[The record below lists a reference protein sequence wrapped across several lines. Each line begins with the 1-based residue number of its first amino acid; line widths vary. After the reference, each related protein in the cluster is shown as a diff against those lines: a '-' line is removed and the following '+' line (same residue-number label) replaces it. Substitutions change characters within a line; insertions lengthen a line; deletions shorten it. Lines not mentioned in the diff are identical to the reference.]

1 MRSYFLVI
9 ISYYFIV
16 PFVALQASSNTQ
28 GIWEVLDGCRLVD
41 SPINDG
47 DSFKVRHQDDTF
59 IVRLYFVDC
68 LETYDTY
75 MDRVRDQARYFSI
88 SETAVITAGKQ
99 ATAYSKQ
106 FLKGEFTV
114 ITQRLDARG
123 GKEPRVFGLVS
134 KDGTHLSMD
143 LVSQGLAR
151 IYGMPTRG
159 IWPGGL
165 SATTYLTRL
174 KQQERRAQRD
184 MIGIW
189 KQATD
194 SQQLVGLN
202 HLRYDTENRQTSDPG
217 SAMHLAINSSD
228 KLILNTASS
237 EQLETLPGIGPALA
251 AHIIAIRPI
260 TAVNDLASI
269 SGITLSK
276 IDAFRDRVLL
286 HKPQPPEQTADFYL
300 ADLKTYLN
308 KTVTVIVSSVTPS
321 ELDAP
326 QGFRAV
332 QLYTS
337 NHGKGGGSITAFI
350 PSELYRSFIEYY
362 QNHSRTFTGLLFQR
376 ESNTVLVYR
385 RKK

>member
-1 MRSYFLVI
+1 MRSCFLVI
-9 ISYYFIV
+9 ISYYVIV
-16 PFVALQASSNTQ
+16 PFGVLQASSNTQ

-68 LETYDTY
+68 LETHDTY

-88 SETAVITAGKQ
+88 SETEVITAGKQ
-99 ATAYSKQ
+99 ATAYTKQ
-106 FLKGEFTV
+106 FLKDEFTV
-114 ITQRLDARG
+114 ITQSLDARG

-134 KDGTHLSMD
+134 KDGTFLSMD
-143 LVSQGLAR
+143 LVNQGLAR
-151 IYGMPTRG
+151 IYGMPTRA

-165 SATTYLTRL
+165 SAPVYLNRL
-174 KQQERRAQRD
+174 KQLERRAQQDR
-184 MIGIW
+184 IGIW

-202 HLRYDTENRQTSDPG
+202 HLSSDTENKRTSDLG
-217 SAMHLAINSSD
+217 SAVHLAINSSD

-251 AHIIAIRPI
+251 ADIIAIRPI
-260 TAVNDLASI
+260 TAVNDLTSI
-269 SGITLSK
+269 SGITLKK
-276 IDAFRDRVLL
+276 IDAFRDSVLVN
-286 HKPQPPEQTADFYL
+286 KPQPPEQTADFYL
-300 ADLKTYLN
+300 SDLKTYLN

-326 QGFRAV
+326 QGFCAA

-337 NHGKGGGSITAFI
+337 NDGKSGGSITAFI
-350 PSELYRSFIEYY
+350 PNELYRSFIEYY
-362 QNHSRTFTGLLFQR
+362 QNHSRTFTGLLFKR
-376 ESNTVLVYR
+376 ESNTVLVYQP
-385 RKK
+385 

>member
-1 MRSYFLVI
+1 MRSCFLVI

-16 PFVALQASSNTQ
+16 PFVVLQASSNTQ

-47 DSFKVRHQDDTF
+47 DSFKVRHQGDTF
-59 IVRLYFVDC
+59 IIRLYFVDC
-68 LETYDTY
+68 LETHDTY

-88 SETAVITAGKQ
+88 SETEVITAGKQ
-99 ATAYSKQ
+99 ATAYTKQ
-106 FLKGEFTV
+106 FLKDEFTV
-114 ITQRLDARG
+114 ITQSLDARG

-134 KDGTHLSMD
+134 KDGTFLSMD
-143 LVSQGLAR
+143 LVNQGLAR
-151 IYGMPTRG
+151 IYGMPTRA

-165 SATTYLTRL
+165 SAPAYLSRL
-174 KQQERRAQRD
+174 KQLERRAQQDR
-184 MIGIW
+184 IGIW

-202 HLRYDTENRQTSDPG
+202 HLSSDTENKRTSDLG
-217 SAMHLAINSSD
+217 SAVHLAINSSD

-251 AHIIAIRPI
+251 ADIIAIRPI
-260 TAVNDLASI
+260 TAVNDLTSI
-269 SGITLSK
+269 SGITLKK
-276 IDAFRDRVLL
+276 IDAFRDSVLVND
-286 HKPQPPEQTADFYL
+286 PQPPEQTADFYL
-300 ADLKTYLN
+300 SDLKTYLN

-326 QGFRAV
+326 QGFCAA

-337 NHGKGGGSITAFI
+337 NDGKSGGSITAFI
-350 PSELYRSFIEYY
+350 PNELYRSFIDYY
-362 QNHSRTFTGLLFQR
+362 QNHSRTFTGLLFKR
-376 ESNTVLVYR
+376 ESNTVLVYQP
-385 RKK
+385 

>member
-1 MRSYFLVI
+1 MRSCFLVI

-16 PFVALQASSNTQ
+16 PFVVLQASSNTQ

-68 LETYDTY
+68 LETHDTY

-88 SETAVITAGKQ
+88 SETEVITAGKQ
-99 ATAYSKQ
+99 ATAYTKQ
-106 FLKGEFTV
+106 FLKDEFTV
-114 ITQRLDARG
+114 ITQSLDARG

-134 KDGTHLSMD
+134 KDGTFLSMD
-143 LVSQGLAR
+143 LVNQGLAR
-151 IYGMPTRG
+151 IYGMPTRA

-165 SATTYLTRL
+165 SAPVYLNRL
-174 KQQERRAQRD
+174 KQLERRAQQDR
-184 MIGIW
+184 IGIW

-194 SQQLVGLN
+194 SQQLLGLN
-202 HLRYDTENRQTSDPG
+202 HLSSDTENKRTSDLG
-217 SAMHLAINSSD
+217 SAVHLAINSSD

-251 AHIIAIRPI
+251 ADIIAIRPI
-260 TAVNDLASI
+260 TAVNDLTSI
-269 SGITLSK
+269 SGITLKK
-276 IDAFRDRVLL
+276 IDAFRDSILVND
-286 HKPQPPEQTADFYL
+286 PQPPEQTADFYL
-300 ADLKTYLN
+300 SDLKTYLN

-326 QGFRAV
+326 QGFCAA

-337 NHGKGGGSITAFI
+337 NDGKSGGSITAFI
-350 PSELYRSFIEYY
+350 PSELYRSFIDYY
-362 QNHSRTFTGLLFQR
+362 QNHSRTFTGLLFKR
-376 ESNTVLVYR
+376 ESNTVLVYQP
-385 RKK
+385 

>member
-1 MRSYFLVI
+1 MRSCFLVI

-16 PFVALQASSNTQ
+16 PFVVLQASSNTQ

-68 LETYDTY
+68 LETHDTF

-88 SETAVITAGKQ
+88 SETEVITAGKQ
-99 ATAYSKQ
+99 ATAYTKQ

-114 ITQRLDARG
+114 ITQSIDARG

-134 KDGTHLSMD
+134 KDGTFLSMD
-143 LVSQGLAR
+143 LVNQGLAR
-151 IYGMPTRG
+151 IYGMPTRA

-165 SATTYLTRL
+165 SAPAYLSRL
-174 KQQERRAQRD
+174 KQLERRAQQDR
-184 MIGIW
+184 IGIW

-202 HLRYDTENRQTSDPG
+202 HLSFDTENKRTSDLG
-217 SAMHLAINSSD
+217 SAVHLAINSSD

-251 AHIIAIRPI
+251 ADIIAIRPI
-260 TAVNDLASI
+260 TAVNDLTSI
-269 SGITLSK
+269 SGITLKK
-276 IDAFRDRVLL
+276 IDAFRDSVLVN
-286 HKPQPPEQTADFYL
+286 KPQPPEQTADFYL
-300 ADLKTYLN
+300 SDLKTYLN

-326 QGFRAV
+326 QGFCAA

-337 NHGKGGGSITAFI
+337 NDGKSGGSITAFI
-350 PSELYRSFIEYY
+350 PNELYRSFIEYY
-362 QNHSRTFTGLLFQR
+362 QNHSRTFTGLLFKR
-376 ESNTVLVYR
+376 ESNTVLVYQP
-385 RKK
+385 

>member
-1 MRSYFLVI
+1 MRSCFLVI

-16 PFVALQASSNTQ
+16 PFVVLQASSNTQ

-68 LETYDTY
+68 LETHDTY

-88 SETAVITAGKQ
+88 SETEVITAGKQ
-99 ATAYSKQ
+99 ATAYTKQ

-114 ITQRLDARG
+114 ITQSIDARG

-134 KDGTHLSMD
+134 KDGTFLSMD
-143 LVSQGLAR
+143 LVNQGLAR
-151 IYGMPTRG
+151 IYGMPTRA

-165 SATTYLTRL
+165 SAPAYLSRL
-174 KQQERRAQRD
+174 KQLERRAQQDR
-184 MIGIW
+184 IGIW

-202 HLRYDTENRQTSDPG
+202 HLSFDTENKRTSDLG
-217 SAMHLAINSSD
+217 SAVHLAINSSD

-237 EQLETLPGIGPALA
+237 EQLETLPGIGPAIA
-251 AHIIAIRPI
+251 ADIIAIRPI
-260 TAVNDLASI
+260 TAVNDLTSI
-269 SGITLSK
+269 SGITLKK
-276 IDAFRDRVLL
+276 IDAFRDSVLVN
-286 HKPQPPEQTADFYL
+286 KPQPPEQTADFYL
-300 ADLKTYLN
+300 SDLKTYLN

-326 QGFRAV
+326 QGFCAA

-337 NHGKGGGSITAFI
+337 NDGKSGGSITAFI
-350 PSELYRSFIEYY
+350 PNELYRSFIEYY
-362 QNHSRTFTGLLFQR
+362 QNHSRTFTGLLFKR
-376 ESNTVLVYR
+376 ESNTVLVYQP
-385 RKK
+385 

>member
-1 MRSYFLVI
+1 MRSCFLVI

-16 PFVALQASSNTQ
+16 PFVVLQASSNTQ

-68 LETYDTY
+68 LETHDTY

-88 SETAVITAGKQ
+88 SETEVITAGKQ
-99 ATAYSKQ
+99 ATAYTKQ
-106 FLKGEFTV
+106 FLKDEFTV
-114 ITQRLDARG
+114 ITQSLDARG

-134 KDGTHLSMD
+134 KDGTFLSMD
-143 LVSQGLAR
+143 LVNQGLAR
-151 IYGMPTRG
+151 IYGMPTRA

-165 SATTYLTRL
+165 SAPAYLSRL
-174 KQQERRAQRD
+174 KQLERRAQQDR
-184 MIGIW
+184 IGIW

-202 HLRYDTENRQTSDPG
+202 HLSSDTENKRTSDLG
-217 SAMHLAINSSD
+217 SAVHLAINSSD

-251 AHIIAIRPI
+251 ADIIAIRPI
-260 TAVNDLASI
+260 TAVNDLTSI
-269 SGITLSK
+269 SGITLKK
-276 IDAFRDRVLL
+276 IDAFRDSILVND
-286 HKPQPPEQTADFYL
+286 PQPPEQTADFYL
-300 ADLKTYLN
+300 SDLKTYLN

-326 QGFRAV
+326 QGFCAA

-337 NHGKGGGSITAFI
+337 NDGKSGGSITAFI
-350 PSELYRSFIEYY
+350 PSELYRSFIDYY
-362 QNHSRTFTGLLFQR
+362 QNHSRTFTGLLFKR
-376 ESNTVLVYR
+376 ESNTVLVYQP
-385 RKK
+385 

>member
-1 MRSYFLVI
+1 MRSCFLVI

-16 PFVALQASSNTQ
+16 PFVVLQASSNTQ

-68 LETYDTY
+68 LETHDTY

-88 SETAVITAGKQ
+88 SETEVITAGKQ
-99 ATAYSKQ
+99 ATAYTKQ

-114 ITQRLDARG
+114 ITQSIDARG

-134 KDGTHLSMD
+134 KDGTFLSMD
-143 LVSQGLAR
+143 LVNQGLAL
-151 IYGMPTRG
+151 IYGMPTLA

-165 SATTYLTRL
+165 SAPAYLSRL
-174 KQQERRAQRD
+174 KQLERRAQQDR
-184 MIGIW
+184 IGIW

-202 HLRYDTENRQTSDPG
+202 HLSFDTENKRTSDLG
-217 SAMHLAINSSD
+217 SAVHLAINSSD

-251 AHIIAIRPI
+251 ADIIAIRPI
-260 TAVNDLASI
+260 TAVNDLTSI
-269 SGITLSK
+269 SGITLKK
-276 IDAFRDRVLL
+276 IDAFRDSVLVN
-286 HKPQPPEQTADFYL
+286 KPQPPEQTADFYL
-300 ADLKTYLN
+300 SDLKTYLN

-326 QGFRAV
+326 QGFCAA

-337 NHGKGGGSITAFI
+337 NDGKSGGSITAFI
-350 PSELYRSFIEYY
+350 PNELYRSFIEYY
-362 QNHSRTFTGLLFQR
+362 QNHSRTFTGLLFKR
-376 ESNTVLVYR
+376 ESNTVLVYQP
-385 RKK
+385 

>member
-1 MRSYFLVI
+1 MRSCFLVI

-16 PFVALQASSNTQ
+16 PFVVLQASSNTQ

-68 LETYDTY
+68 LETHDTY
-75 MDRVRDQARYFSI
+75 MDRVRAQARYFSI
-88 SETAVITAGKQ
+88 SETEVITAGKQ
-99 ATAYSKQ
+99 ATAYTKQ
-106 FLKGEFTV
+106 FLKDEFTV
-114 ITQRLDARG
+114 ITQSIDARG

-134 KDGTHLSMD
+134 KDGTFLSMD
-143 LVSQGLAR
+143 LVNQGLAR
-151 IYGMPTRG
+151 IYGMPTRA

-165 SATTYLTRL
+165 SAPAYLSRL
-174 KQQERRAQRD
+174 KQLERRAQQDR
-184 MIGIW
+184 IGIW

-202 HLRYDTENRQTSDPG
+202 HLSFDTENKRTSDLG
-217 SAMHLAINSSD
+217 SAVHLAINSSD

-251 AHIIAIRPI
+251 ADIIAIRPI
-260 TAVNDLASI
+260 TAVNDLTSI
-269 SGITLSK
+269 SGITLKK
-276 IDAFRDRVLL
+276 IDAFRDSVLVND
-286 HKPQPPEQTADFYL
+286 PQPPEQTADFYL
-300 ADLKTYLN
+300 SDLKTYLN

-326 QGFRAV
+326 QGFCAA

-337 NHGKGGGSITAFI
+337 NDGKSGGSITAFI
-350 PSELYRSFIEYY
+350 PNELYRSFIDYY
-362 QNHSRTFTGLLFQR
+362 QNHSRTFTGLLFKR
-376 ESNTVLVYR
+376 ESNTVLVYQP
-385 RKK
+385 